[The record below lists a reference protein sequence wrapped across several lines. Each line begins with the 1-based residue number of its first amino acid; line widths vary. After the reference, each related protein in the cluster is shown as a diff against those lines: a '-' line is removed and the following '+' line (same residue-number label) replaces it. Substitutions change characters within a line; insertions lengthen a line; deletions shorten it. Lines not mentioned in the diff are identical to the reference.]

1 MAKAMDSNLDIF
13 GATHVGHKRKVNED
27 QFFTAR
33 LRKSLEIRGTSV
45 ENIPNLERLR
55 GANAEMFVVADGVG
69 SAGAGDVASGTAIQA
84 LAGYIGEVVD
94 CCYVHDMNLE
104 HEFMEHLEESF
115 TRAHEA
121 VTQEFGIGEGKR
133 GPATTLTLV
142 TLVWP
147 RAYIVHVGDSRCYY
161 QRDKKLQQLTED
173 QTMGEAMMDA
183 GVMTEE
189 QVEKAGLDNIL
200 TSAIGANME
209 PRLGLIDLEPGDS
222 MILCSDGLTKHV
234 TDDQISEALSRGQ
247 SAEDTCKSLVQSAL
261 DGGGTDNITVIVV
274 RAGA

>member
-1 MAKAMDSNLDIF
+1 MDLKLDIF

-45 ENIPNLERLR
+45 EKIPRLERLR
-55 GANAEMFVVADGVG
+55 GANAEVLVVADGVG
-69 SAGAGDVASGTAIQA
+69 SAGAGDVASGTAVQA

-104 HEFMEHLEESF
+104 HEFMEQLEKSF

-121 VTQEFGIGEGKR
+121 VMREFGIGEGKK

-161 QRDKKLQQLTED
+161 QRGGQLQQLTED
-173 QTMGEAMMDA
+173 QTMGEAMLDA

-189 QVEKAGLDNIL
+189 QVENAGLDNIL
-200 TSAIGANME
+200 TSAVGAEME

-234 TDDQISEALSRGQ
+234 TDDQISKTLARGA
-247 SAEDTCKSLVQSAL
+247 SAEETCGVLVQAAL
-261 DGGGTDNITVIVV
+261 DGGGSDNITVIVV
-274 RAGA
+274 RSGG